1 MNLPIPNVKEMTSEQ
16 FIMWLAAIVLGYI
29 LLINPMS
36 LSGKIDQMSTL
47 QAQMVSEH
55 KDLLLGIQAQ
65 CINHA
70 DNVQDKDKRA
80 RHLLRCLTRDV
91 KDLGVQP

>member
-1 MNLPIPNVKEMTSEQ
+1 MNLPISNISNLTSDQ
-16 FIMWLAAIVLGYI
+16 FIKWLAASVLGY
-29 LLINPMS
+29 LLLVNPLS
-36 LSGKIDQMSTL
+36 LSNRIDTMTGL
-47 QAQMVSEH
+47 QAQMVAEH

-70 DNVQDKDKRA
+70 DNVVDQEKRA

-91 KDLGVQP
+91 KGLEMKP